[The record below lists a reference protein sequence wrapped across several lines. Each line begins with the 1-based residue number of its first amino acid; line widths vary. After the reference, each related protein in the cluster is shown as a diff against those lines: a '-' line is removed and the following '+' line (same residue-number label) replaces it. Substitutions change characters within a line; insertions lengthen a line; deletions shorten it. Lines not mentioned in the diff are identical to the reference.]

1 MAAVEGL
8 ATPEE
13 STLRPV
19 GVEILYSSRPGDFGA
34 HEAVRAPPQHP
45 AGESARTS

>member
-1 MAAVEGL
+1 MVAVGRL
-8 ATPEE
+8 APPDEVPPRSLE
-13 STLRPV
+13 A
-19 GVEILYSSRPGDFGA
+19 GILYSSRPGDLGA